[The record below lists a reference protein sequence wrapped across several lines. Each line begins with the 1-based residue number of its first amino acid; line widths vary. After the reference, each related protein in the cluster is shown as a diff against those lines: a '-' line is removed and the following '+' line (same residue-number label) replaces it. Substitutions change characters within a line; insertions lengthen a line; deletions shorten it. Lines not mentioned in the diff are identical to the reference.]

1 MGQAKIRGSF
11 EDRKAQ
17 AIARKEAEARKRQ
30 EEYVKWWDS
39 LSVEEKKE
47 ELNKQKRNSEVISSV
62 YDMLN
67 VLGPYIKINKTFR
80 LI

>member
-17 AIARKEAEARKRQ
+17 SIARKEAEARKRQ

-62 YDMLN
+62 YDMLK

>member
-11 EDRKAQ
+11 ESRKAQ

-30 EEYVKWWDS
+30 EEHVKWWDS

-47 ELNKQKRNSEVISSV
+47 ELNKQKRDSEVISSV

-67 VLGPYIKINKTFR
+67 TLGPYIKINKTFR